1 MKLLSL
7 KLRQHTP
14 LIHFQGEQFFATLRA
29 SEVKPRLDK
38 YIIDKEFHNDF
49 DQCGHLLVG
58 FDPNRPNDLRERF
71 NSGYRALNYKMR
83 IYAEDEGE
91 TSVINN
97 SPMYFGNMGDG
108 NAKVFTM
115 RETNILEIRIPQQC
129 LQLYDIILSHIG
141 TMFMHTNFGTRKTK
155 GYGSFTVFSTDGT
168 PVQTIRP
175 KLYFDSAEGDF
186 RNVLNEIEYIH
197 KALRSGINDC
207 GQKQKKLYFKSLMFA
222 YAKSKGRQWDKR
234 SIKQQFLGSSQQAN
248 HGDSDIVSFS
258 SRPPHYDYRD
268 CLGLSTDESWR
279 NYVMN
284 IKKSSDTVER
294 FMSPILFKPVK
305 TDSGWRVYLVYNELP
320 DAFKEATI
328 KIKSTRQHNTLKLN
342 IDPEFSIQDY
352 IDFVFQMDKNGDY
365 AIDIEDLF
373 SPETSDYNHKKKDRI
388 LEIFSE
394 LRNNYNQ

>member
-7 KLRQHTP
+7 KLWQHTP
-14 LIHFQGEQFFATLRA
+14 LIHFQGEQYFATLRA

-49 DQCGHLLVG
+49 GQCGHLLVG

-91 TSVINN
+91 ASVINN

-115 RETNILEIRIPQQC
+115 RDTNALEIRIPQQC
-129 LQLYDIILSHIG
+129 LELYDIILRHIG
-141 TMFMHTNFGTRKTK
+141 TMFMQTNFGTRKTK

-175 KLYFDSAEGDF
+175 KLYFDSADGDF
-186 RNVLNEIEYIH
+186 RYVLREIEYIH

-207 GQKQKKLYFKSLMFA
+207 FGRRQLYFKSLMFA
-222 YAKSKGRQWDKR
+222 YAKSKGRQWDKK
-234 SIKQQFLGSSQQAN
+234 SIKQQFLGPGQQGN
-248 HGDSDIVSFS
+248 HGNSDIVSFS

-279 NYVMN
+279 NYGMN

-305 TDSGWRVYLVYNELP
+305 TDSGWRVYIVYYELP
-320 DAFKEATI
+320 DAFRKATI
-328 KIKSTRQHNTLKLN
+328 KIQSTRHPHNTLKLN

-352 IDFVFQMDKNGDY
+352 IDFVFKMDKNGDY

-373 SPETSDYNHKKKDRI
+373 SPETGDYNHGKKERI
-388 LEIFSE
+388 LEIFNE

>member
-7 KLRQHTP
+7 KLRQHTH
-14 LIHFQGEQFFATLRA
+14 LIHFQGEQYFATLRA

-58 FDPNRPNDLRERF
+58 FDPNRPNDLRDRF
-71 NSGYRALNYKMR
+71 NSGYRALNYKMK
-83 IYAEDEGE
+83 ISAQDSEEPSE
-91 TSVINN
+91 INN
-97 SPMYFGNMGDG
+97 APMYFGNMGEG

-115 RETNILEIRIPQQC
+115 SETNILEIRIPQQS
-129 LQLYDIILSHIG
+129 LQLYDIILRHIG

-155 GYGSFTVFSTDGT
+155 GYGSFTVMSADDT
-168 PVQTIRP
+168 PIQTIRP
-175 KLYFDSAEGDF
+175 KLYFESAESDF
-186 RNVLNEIEYIH
+186 TNVFKEIEYIH

-207 GQKQKKLYFKSLMFA
+207 FGRRQLYFKSLMFA

-234 SIKQQFLGSSQQAN
+234 SIKQQFLGPGQLGN

-279 NYVMN
+279 YYNNMR
-284 IKKSSDTVER
+284 IQKSSDTVER
-294 FMSPILFKPVK
+294 FASPILFKPIK
-305 TDSGWRVYLVYNELP
+305 TNRGWRVYLVYNELP

-328 KIKSTRQHNTLKLN
+328 KIRSTRHPHNTLRLN

-352 IDFVFQMDKNGDY
+352 IDFVFKIDESGDY

-373 SPETSDYNHKKKDRI
+373 SPETDNYNKKDRI
-388 LEIFSE
+388 LKIFNE